1 TSHVLR
7 LTSHVLRLTSHVLSS
22 TSPVLSSTSQVEP
35 EVLPIEKA
43 YATVN
48 RTGGGLQVEARAL
61 KAAVSMIESMP
72 APHNKRLSSF

>member
-1 TSHVLR
+1 
-7 LTSHVLRLTSHVLSS
+7 
-22 TSPVLSSTSQVEP
+22 LSSTSQVEP